1 MEIGQLEDLL
11 QEELA
16 VVIIRLP
23 IRRHRHHPVQVVVGV
38 VEDTTSKTLED
49 PDTIMDL
56 HRRPHHQHPVEI
68 IILTDHQALQAVL
81 KHHHR
86 PRPHQDPL

>member
-23 IRRHRHHPVQVVVGV
+23 IRRHHPVEVVVGV
-38 VEDTTSKTLED
+38 VEDTTNKTLED

-68 IILTDHQALQAVL
+68 IILIDHRALQAVL
-81 KHHHR
+81 KHHR
-86 PRPHQDPL
+86 PRPHQDLL

>member
-23 IRRHRHHPVQVVVGV
+23 IRRRHHPVEVVVGVGV

-49 PDTIMDL
+49 PDTIMD
-56 HRRPHHQHPVEI
+56 HHPHHHLEGEI
-68 IILTDHQALQAVL
+68 IILTDHLLPLQAAL
-81 KHHHR
+81 LLR
-86 PRPHQDPL
+86 I

>member
-23 IRRHRHHPVQVVVGV
+23 IRHHHLVEVVVGVGV

-68 IILTDHQALQAVL
+68 IILIDHQALQAVL
-81 KHHHR
+81 KHHR
-86 PRPHQDPL
+86 PRPHRDLL